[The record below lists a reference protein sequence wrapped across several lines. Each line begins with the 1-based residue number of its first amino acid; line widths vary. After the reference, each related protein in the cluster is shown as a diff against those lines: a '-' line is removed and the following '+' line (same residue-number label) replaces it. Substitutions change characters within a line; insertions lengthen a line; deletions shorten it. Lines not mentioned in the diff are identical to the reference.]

1 LLVEIDGGAE
11 SVSTAEARPLP
22 GYGHICR
29 SQREGLGAGCYY
41 QDAGQD
47 RRRRGFMLWTVVV
60 ILVILWLL
68 GMLGTVSIPMLSGN
82 TVHVLLVIVIIIV
95 AIQLL
100 QRRRL

>member
-1 LLVEIDGGAE
+1 MAAPRACPPQRPGRYRDTVTFVDL
-11 SVSTAEARPLP
+11 SVRALGRAATIKTPVRT
-22 GYGHICR
+22 G
-29 SQREGLGAGCYY
+29 EG
-41 QDAGQD
+41 
-47 RRRRGFMLWTVVV
+47 GFMLWTVVV